1 MGSVERGHY
10 IAFVRGA
17 EQWFCIDDEEVRTVD
32 WEAVALQKAYMLF
45 YHAVP
50 PPPPTAERDVR
61 EDGEEAG
68 DPLQWAR
75 GALRPSSAESTV
87 ESEGDDAGVTDAL
100 QGSSLN
106 E

>member
-50 PPPPTAERDVR
+50 PPPPPHCR
-61 EDGEEAG
+61 
-68 DPLQWAR
+68 AR
-75 GALRPSSAESTV
+75 CARRRGGGGRSASM
-87 ESEGDDAGVTDAL
+87 
-100 QGSSLN
+100 GSRCSAPVFGRVHGGIGGR
-106 E
+106 